1 MTVLG
6 DKLQAALNA
15 NSVNTYVWKGPK
27 GPNGVQE
34 EIRLKDCTFEQL
46 QKFYVHCTQMLY
58 NTDAKNPGRRVLM
71 NIVQNQIQRCR
82 AELLIRYL
90 RKEKEYTPQRCLED
104 LRGIRA
110 KNRELLTDET
120 IKVYPIGNVIN
131 GLPIEFNEV
140 PFELVMDACLDTLG
154 VIDIS
159 HLTLNFIVKLGLYF
173 TQQEMQQP
181 VNKLYADN
189 KHGLYEKDPETGKA
203 KNRLEVIKRE
213 LKLNPAINLRICNTG
228 LSYNEFRS
236 MYYLKRDKYSNLTT
250 DQLKLLSNKVLYR
263 FQDQCEL
270 QAKQWEE
277 KIREIKEVA
286 DSNGWDVTNGL
297 NL

>member
-1 MTVLG
+1 M
-6 DKLQAALNA
+6 
-15 NSVNTYVWKGPK
+15 
-27 GPNGVQE
+27 
-34 EIRLKDCTFEQL
+34 
-46 QKFYVHCTQMLY
+46 QMLY
-58 NTDAKNPGRRVLM
+58 NTDSKNPGRVTLIA
-71 NIVQNQIQRCR
+71 IVQDQIQRCR

-90 RKEKEYTPQRCLED
+90 RKEREYTPQRCLED
-104 LRGIRA
+104 LRGVRA
-110 KNRELLTDET
+110 KNKDVLTDEN
-120 IKVYPIGNVIN
+120 IKKYPIGNIFK
-131 GLPIEFNEV
+131 GLPIEFNEI

-154 VIDIS
+154 VIDVS
-159 HLTLNFIVKLGLYF
+159 HLTLNFIVKMGLYF

-228 LSYNEFRS
+228 LNYNEFRS

-263 FQDQCEL
+263 FQDQCQT
-270 QAKQWEE
+270 QAAQWET
-277 KIREIKEVA
+277 KIAEIIEVA
-286 DSNGWDVTNGL
+286 SSKGWDVTREINA
-297 NL
+297 